1 MSKHGYK
8 PRIAWTATDDY
19 LFISSATSLVR
30 NSVTLKKIQDKMQNN
45 DYRNSPKFVY
55 HVQLSYQAH
64 FEFMGRIDTRR
75 A

>member
-1 MSKHGYK
+1 
-8 PRIAWTATDDY
+8 
-19 LFISSATSLVR
+19 
-30 NSVTLKKIQDKMQNN
+30 MQNN
-45 DYRNSPKFVY
+45 DYRYSPKFVY